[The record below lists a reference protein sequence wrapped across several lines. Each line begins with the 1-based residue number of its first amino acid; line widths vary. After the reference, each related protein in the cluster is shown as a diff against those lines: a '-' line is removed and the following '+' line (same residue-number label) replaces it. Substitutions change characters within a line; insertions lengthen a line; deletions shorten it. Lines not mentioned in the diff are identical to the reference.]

1 MERFSSLEGRWHS
14 AASSK
19 RDMLCFLFL
28 VLFLMGVSVQV
39 RAQKVRATTVG
50 ELVSR
55 VQPRLP
61 LRVGRSGSVNSVVL
75 EQDTVTVVLTMGL
88 KIPKVERRLAELH
101 KYRHQVLML
110 LLMTQTDLSIPR
122 QMVRDSIWLRMHV
135 QNTKTET
142 ERDLLVSPAD
152 LGEALALTA
161 KRTGLPKGVDSLY
174 VEKPAQAWT
183 FKLRANLSGSDV
195 VMHTTTA
202 EGEKVKSEM
211 MAQHKVTLTASA
223 SLRGLG
229 LSLALN
235 PTKLFGKYSDY
246 EINLNSYSNR
256 YGFDIIYN
264 RTASYTGHYT
274 VDGGGRT
281 DLPKGVFSQN
291 MFTVDGYYCFN
302 YRHFSYPAAFS
313 QSQIQRRSCGSWL
326 LGAAFVA
333 GRFREN
339 AAEDYHVES
348 ATMHLRQWYL
358 GGGYGYN
365 FVLPHQ
371 WLIHVS
377 GVPQLVVFAYDD
389 RHTEEGKQHLHT
401 RFPSV
406 VVNGR
411 LAVVHNFKNQF
422 LGASAVIN
430 NHNSGHDDLRL
441 YNVKWRARL
450 FYGIR
455 L

>member
-1 MERFSSLEGRWHS
+1 MRLETKGAVKRMTLHAILI
-14 AASSK
+14 AA
-19 RDMLCFLFL
+19 FLIYFPTE
-28 VLFLMGVSVQV
+28 VQ
-39 RAQKVRATTVG
+39 AQRGRATTVE
-50 ELVSR
+50 ELVSK
-55 VQPRLP
+55 VQQRLP
-61 LRVGRSGSVNSVVL
+61 QRVGRRGRVNSVEL
-75 EQDTVTVVLTMGL
+75 RQDTLTVDMNIGL
-88 KIPKVERRLAELH
+88 KIPKTERRLAELH
-101 KYRHQVLML
+101 KHRHELLML

-122 QMVRDSIWLRMHV
+122 QMVSDSIWLRMHV
-135 QNTKTET
+135 RNTKTGR
-142 ERDLLVSPAD
+142 ERDLLVSPED
-152 LGEALALTA
+152 LSEALALTA

-174 VEKPAQAWT
+174 VSKPPQAWT
-183 FKLRANLSGSDV
+183 FKLRANMSGSDV
-195 VMHTTTA
+195 VMHTTTT

-274 VDGGGRT
+274 VDGGVRT

-291 MFTVDGYYCFN
+291 MLTVDGYYCFN

-339 AAEDYHVES
+339 AAEGYEVES

-377 GVPQLVVFAYDD
+377 SVPQLVVFAYDD
-389 RHTEEGKQHLHT
+389 RHSEAGKQHLHT

-411 LAVVHNFKNQF
+411 MAVVHNFKNQF
-422 LGASAVIN
+422 LGVSAVIN

-441 YNVKWRARL
+441 YNLKWRARL